1 MKPTIEYLQIHFA
14 KYNEKY
20 FYSKLPMPSFELMN
34 TVSTLGCYCPPTKE
48 HGHLIRMTEAYEE
61 KERFFQKTL
70 IHEMIH
76 YYLNYIGDNDTGWA
90 RHHGNNFMRE
100 ADRINKDS
108 WRIRR
113 LCSDNEMRMVR
124 LIPTHVSFRV
134 TTPFIVT

>member
-61 KERFFQKTL
+61 KERNQQ
-70 IHEMIH
+70 
-76 YYLNYIGDNDTGWA
+76 G
-90 RHHGNNFMRE
+90 
-100 ADRINKDS
+100 
-108 WRIRR
+108 
-113 LCSDNEMRMVR
+113 
-124 LIPTHVSFRV
+124 
-134 TTPFIVT
+134 